1 MVALALGACVRL
13 GPRTVYYQAAPAPV
27 AYKATPAP
35 AIIETAPKQAVI
47 KAVRQTPI
55 TVAPITVAPVAVATL
70 APAPRNPTVWSR
82 PATAP
87 RLVRAVAERPTMAP
101 TPIASKTT
109 RSRGDSERSG
119 RPMVT
124 VRKGDT
130 LYAIA
135 RRTQVPVS
143 RLIQVNKLRAP
154 YRIAPGQRL
163 RLSQLAQLA
172 VHTVR
177 RGETLYSIARRYGA
191 DLQQL
196 AKLNGI
202 GRPFTLSV
210 GKRLKVPPATRQK
223 VAAALRPSPKSRAL
237 PKRVGKF
244 TWPVVGRVIS
254 RFGAKQGGL
263 KNDGIN
269 IAIKPGTGI
278 RAAENGVVAYAG
290 NELPGFGYLVL
301 IRHTGGYTTAYAH
314 SAEMLVK
321 RGQRVRRGQVIAK
334 AGSTGNVARTQLHFE
349 IRQGTQA
356 FDPIKF
362 LGKPS
367 LAALPRRVS
376 RAASPGGRPGP
387 G

>member
-1 MVALALGACVRL
+1 MVALTLGACVRAA
-13 GPRTVYYQAAPAPV
+13 PKTVYYQAAPAPIT
-27 AYKATPAP
+27 AKPAP
-35 AIIETAPKQAVI
+35 TWTVS
-47 KAVRQTPI
+47 QTP
-55 TVAPITVAPVAVATL
+55 PKPAVVQAARRASVTMARL
-70 APAPRNPTVWSR
+70 APAPSNPVVRSE

-87 RLVRAVAERPTMAP
+87 MLVRAVAERPTMAP
-101 TPIASKTT
+101 TMIASKTA
-109 RSRGDSERSG
+109 RSG
-119 RPMVT
+119 KQRDNTGWTTVT

-130 LYAIA
+130 LYGIA
-135 RRTQVPVS
+135 RRTRVPLG
-143 RLIQVNKLRAP
+143 RLIDVNKLRKP
-154 YRIAPGQRL
+154 YRIAPGQKL
-163 RLSQLAQLA
+163 RLSPLA

-223 VAAALRPSPKSRAL
+223 AAAALRPSPKSRPL
-237 PKRVGKF
+237 PKRAGKF
-244 TWPVVGRVIS
+244 NWPVIGRVIS

-263 KNDGIN
+263 RNDGIN
-269 IAIKPGTGI
+269 IAVKPGTGI

-290 NELPGFGYLVL
+290 NELPGFGNLLL
-301 IRHTGGYTTAYAH
+301 IRHAGGFTTAYAH
-314 SAEMLVK
+314 SARILVK

-349 IRQGTQA
+349 IRRGTQA

-362 LGKPS
+362 LGKPA
-367 LAALPRRVS
+367 LAALPQRVS
-376 RAASPGGRPGP
+376 RAASSGGRPGP